1 MHLRAPTPA
10 ASLASLVSAA
20 HRASPATRRHALKAL
35 PRQFGIVTP
44 VRHCHACF
52 EFLVMSAL
60 RRIVPVFMCLLLG
73 FTLSTYAYADNIMRV
88 RAFSNAD
95 KTRVVLDLDFN
106 PKYSTAL
113 DGSTFI
119 IRVNDVDNYKSA
131 QSKLE
136 LEQRSVIK
144 KFEKNLSGDDVRYLF
159 TLEGA
164 GTPNVF
170 VLKPM
175 NGQNYRLVLDFPHT
189 ALERKPQ
196 PQEEVKVLDQQ
207 TASKLVGTG
216 QGAGIPPIKVITIDD
231 ADAAEDALLSSLST
245 VGADGIRTMTPAQAQ
260 AYQQRM
266 EQIRAQQA
274 AAQRLAQQQQQSNA
288 QAQAQAQAQRE
299 EEVQDTPAPP
309 TPLPVTLPAPN
320 PYIIAIDAGHGGKDP
335 GAIGKRG
342 VKEKNVTLAIA
353 TQLAKYVNSNSR
365 FRGRLIRS
373 TDVFVDLDK
382 RSEIAREYKADLL
395 ISIHADSVASGS
407 SARGAS
413 VWVLSNN
420 RAQRENSKVLQGEGS
435 SQLLSGVSEVL
446 SSTDQQN
453 PYLAAT
459 ILSMSSD
466 NTRSEGYTLG
476 QEILDKLG
484 KFTKVHKKQPIHASL
499 AVLKSPDIPSLL
511 IETGFLS
518 NRYEEIQ
525 LNQPNYQKQIAYCI
539 YQGIESYYEKYAV
552 QRIKTRVESA
562 MRTGAAKVVTHTV
575 QKGDSLSVLA
585 QRYNSTVALIKAHN
599 SLKSDSI
606 RIGQKLLIP
615 EVR

>member
-1 MHLRAPTPA
+1 
-10 ASLASLVSAA
+10 
-20 HRASPATRRHALKAL
+20 
-35 PRQFGIVTP
+35 
-44 VRHCHACF
+44 
-52 EFLVMSAL
+52 MSAV
-60 RRIVPVFMCLLLG
+60 RRIFFIFFSVLLWVLLG
-73 FTLSTYAYADNIMRV
+73 TSAYADNIMRV
-88 RAFSNAD
+88 RAFSNSD
-95 KTRVVLDLDFN
+95 KTRVVLDLDFE

-113 DGSTFI
+113 NDNGASFVV
-119 IRVNDVDNYKSA
+119 RVNDVDNYRSA
-131 QSKLE
+131 PASLE
-136 LEQRSVIK
+136 LESRSVIK
-144 KFEKNLSGDDVRYLF
+144 KFTKNLSGDDVRYIFDLQ
-159 TLEGA
+159 GS

-175 NGQNYRLVLDFPHT
+175 DGRNYRLVLDFPHT
-189 ALERKPQ
+189 ASERTPAKEP
-196 PQEEVKVLDQQ
+196 EEVKVLDQQ
-207 TASKLVGTG
+207 TASKLKGTG
-216 QGAGIPPIKVITIDD
+216 QGAGIPPVKVITIDD
-231 ADAAEDALLSSLST
+231 ADAAENALLSSLST
-245 VGADGIRTMTPAQAQ
+245 VGSDGIRTMTPAQVQ
-260 AYQQRM
+260 AYQERM
-266 EQIRAQQA
+266 AQLRNQQAAQQA
-274 AAQRLAQQQQQSNA
+274 LAKQQDQQKPKAQT
-288 QAQAQAQAQRE
+288 E

-309 TPLPVTLPAPN
+309 SPLPVSLPEPN

-342 VKEKNVTLAIA
+342 VREKNVTLAIA
-353 TQLAKYVNSNSR
+353 TQLAKYVNSNPR

-382 RSEIAREYKADLL
+382 RSEIARGYKADIL

-413 VWVLSNN
+413 IWVLSNN
-420 RAQRENSKVLQGEGS
+420 RAQRENNKVLQGDGS
-435 SQLLSGVSEVL
+435 SELLSGVSEVL
-446 SSTDQQN
+446 SSTDKQN

-466 NTRSEGYTLG
+466 NTRSEGYNMG

-484 KFTKVHKKQPIHASL
+484 KFTKLHKKQPIHASL

-539 YQGIESYYEKYAV
+539 YQGIVSYYEKYTV

-562 MRTGAAKVVTHTV
+562 IRTGSARTVTHTV

-585 QRYNSTVALIKAHN
+585 QRYNSSVSLIKARN
-599 SLKSDSI
+599 QLKNDNI
-606 RIGQKLLIP
+606 RIGQKLEIP
-615 EVR
+615 QLR

>member
-1 MHLRAPTPA
+1 
-10 ASLASLVSAA
+10 
-20 HRASPATRRHALKAL
+20 
-35 PRQFGIVTP
+35 
-44 VRHCHACF
+44 
-52 EFLVMSAL
+52 MSAV
-60 RRIVPVFMCLLLG
+60 RRIFFIFFSVLLWVFLG
-73 FTLSTYAYADNIMRV
+73 TSAYADNIMRV
-88 RAFSNAD
+88 RAFSNSD
-95 KTRVVLDLDFN
+95 KTRVVLDLDFE

-113 DGSTFI
+113 NDNGASFVV
-119 IRVNDVDNYKSA
+119 RVNDVDNYRSA
-131 QSKLE
+131 PASLE
-136 LEQRSVIK
+136 LESRSVIK
-144 KFEKNLSGDDVRYLF
+144 KFTKNLSGDDVRYIFDLQ
-159 TLEGA
+159 GS

-175 NGQNYRLVLDFPHT
+175 DGRNYRLVLDFPHT
-189 ALERKPQ
+189 ASERTPAKEP
-196 PQEEVKVLDQQ
+196 EEVKVLDQQ
-207 TASKLVGTG
+207 TASKLKGTG
-216 QGAGIPPIKVITIDD
+216 QGAGIPPVKVITIDD
-231 ADAAEDALLSSLST
+231 ADAAENALLSSLST
-245 VGADGIRTMTPAQAQ
+245 VGSDGIRTMTPAQVQ
-260 AYQQRM
+260 AYQERM
-266 EQIRAQQA
+266 AQLRNQQAAQQA
-274 AAQRLAQQQQQSNA
+274 LAQQNQQKPKA
-288 QAQAQAQAQRE
+288 QTE

-309 TPLPVTLPAPN
+309 SPLPVSLPEPN

-342 VKEKNVTLAIA
+342 VREKNVTLAIA
-353 TQLAKYVNSNSR
+353 TQLAKYVNSNPR

-382 RSEIAREYKADLL
+382 RSEIARGYKADIL

-413 VWVLSNN
+413 IWVLSNN
-420 RAQRENSKVLQGEGS
+420 RAQRENNKVLQGDGS
-435 SQLLSGVSEVL
+435 SELLSGVSEVL
-446 SSTDQQN
+446 SSTDKQN

-466 NTRSEGYTLG
+466 NTRSEGYNMG

-484 KFTKVHKKQPIHASL
+484 KFTKLHKKQPIHASL

-539 YQGIESYYEKYAV
+539 YQGIVSYYEKYTV

-562 MRTGAAKVVTHTV
+562 IRTGSARTVTHTV

-585 QRYNSTVALIKAHN
+585 QRYNSSVSLIKARN
-599 SLKSDSI
+599 QLKNDNI
-606 RIGQKLLIP
+606 RIGQKLEIP
-615 EVR
+615 QLR

>member
-1 MHLRAPTPA
+1 
-10 ASLASLVSAA
+10 
-20 HRASPATRRHALKAL
+20 
-35 PRQFGIVTP
+35 
-44 VRHCHACF
+44 
-52 EFLVMSAL
+52 MSAV
-60 RRIVPVFMCLLLG
+60 RRIFFIFFSVLLWVLLG
-73 FTLSTYAYADNIMRV
+73 TSAYADNIMRV
-88 RAFSNAD
+88 RAFSNSD
-95 KTRVVLDLDFN
+95 KTRVVLDLDFE

-113 DGSTFI
+113 NDNGASFVV
-119 IRVNDVDNYKSA
+119 RVNDVDNYRSA
-131 QSKLE
+131 PASLE
-136 LEQRSVIK
+136 LESRSVIK
-144 KFEKNLSGDDVRYLF
+144 KFTKNLSGDDVRYIFDLQ
-159 TLEGA
+159 GS

-175 NGQNYRLVLDFPHT
+175 DGRNYRLVLDFPHT
-189 ALERKPQ
+189 ASERTPAKEP
-196 PQEEVKVLDQQ
+196 EEVKVLDQQ
-207 TASKLVGTG
+207 TASKLKGTG
-216 QGAGIPPIKVITIDD
+216 QGAGIPPVKVITIDD
-231 ADAAEDALLSSLST
+231 ADAAENALLSSLST
-245 VGADGIRTMTPAQAQ
+245 VGSDGIRTMTPAQVQ
-260 AYQQRM
+260 AYQERM
-266 EQIRAQQA
+266 AQLRNQQAAQQA
-274 AAQRLAQQQQQSNA
+274 LAKQQDQQKPKAQT
-288 QAQAQAQAQRE
+288 E

-309 TPLPVTLPAPN
+309 SPLPVSLPEPN

-342 VKEKNVTLAIA
+342 VREKNVTLAIA
-353 TQLAKYVNSNSR
+353 TQLAKYVNSNPR

-382 RSEIAREYKADLL
+382 RSEIARSYKADIL

-413 VWVLSNN
+413 IWVLSNN
-420 RAQRENSKVLQGEGS
+420 RAQRENNKVLQGDGS
-435 SQLLSGVSEVL
+435 SELLSGVSEVL
-446 SSTDQQN
+446 SSTDKQN

-466 NTRSEGYTLG
+466 NTRSEGYNMG

-484 KFTKVHKKQPIHASL
+484 KFTKLHKKQPIHASL

-539 YQGIESYYEKYAV
+539 YQGIVSYYEKYTV

-562 MRTGAAKVVTHTV
+562 IRTGSARTVTHTV

-585 QRYNSTVALIKAHN
+585 QRYNSSVSLIKARN
-599 SLKSDSI
+599 QLKNDNI
-606 RIGQKLLIP
+606 RIGQKLEIP
-615 EVR
+615 QLR